1 MRNQNEADNEMSD
14 TPSGLKQAAAAI
26 RAGDRLARAGDF
38 AGAVQAY
45 HQLAPAEAPVELA
58 ARLGLALLAVD
69 AEQAV
74 AILDRAVRAV
84 SPLDEKDDLHWRLE
98 AGRAWGLAL
107 LDEDY
112 EAVRVCRDA
121 LARLRDRS
129 GFGAARALL
138 RGTLGMA
145 LYYQGGV
152 DQALPHLDSARAGWG
167 ARGDESGV
175 VLIDQV
181 RIGMPRRAITPVWL
195 HAAMT
200 RLLAETA
207 D

>member
-1 MRNQNEADNEMSD
+1 MTD
-14 TPSGLKQAAAAI
+14 TPPGLKQAATAI

-38 AGAVQAY
+38 AGAAQVY
-45 HQLAPAEAPVELA
+45 HELAPPEAPVQLA
-58 ARLGLALLAVD
+58 ARLGLTLLAVD

-74 AILDRAVRAV
+74 AMLDRAARAA
-84 SPLDEKDDLHWRLE
+84 PPTETEDLYWRLE
-98 AGRAWGLAL
+98 AGRGWGLAL

-112 EAVRVCRDA
+112 EAVRLCRDT

-145 LYYQGGV
+145 LYYQGSV
-152 DQALPHLDSARAGWG
+152 EQALPHLDSARAGWE

-181 RIGMPRRAITPVWL
+181 RVGMPRRAITPVWL
-195 HAAMT
+195 HAAMA
-200 RLLAETA
+200 RLLAETE

>member
-1 MRNQNEADNEMSD
+1 MRTQGEVGDEMTD
-14 TPSGLKQAAAAI
+14 TPSGLKQAATAI
-26 RAGDRLARAGDF
+26 RAGDRLAREGDF
-38 AGAVQAY
+38 AGAARTY
-45 HQLAPAEAPVELA
+45 REMAPAEAPVELV

-84 SPLDEKDDLHWRLE
+84 SPLDEEDDLHWRLE

-181 RIGMPRRAITPVWL
+181 RVGMPRRAITPVWL
-195 HAAMT
+195 HAAMAP
-200 RLLAETA
+200 LLAETA